1 MWLCP
6 VLRAMIWAGSFADIF
21 KACNI
26 VPVPPVL
33 FLPLPFYCQ
42 YPYSLSSIFCR
53 PFHPILRG
61 PISRIKNIA
70 LKSKYLML
78 YNFKCQL
85 ISLSSLPLPHLPNL
99 AAWQLL
105 LSLPTYFSV
114 FLFPKP
120 QGVSSCLSPALLS
133 PTYAKFSA
141 IAIMAIPQSSFL
153 WAEYLWKTFQKRES
167 RPKHVVNPR
176 VRGLQPQPH
185 PAYHCAG
192 KSRHGKEQ
200 AVIWYLHAQ
209 ERTSTC
215 PKPLVLSASYPH
227 ATTEIDWMSSFQGPA
242 REGEKALRKGEKL
255 QEKERKNLIASFPPL
270 PCNCPGAVQ
279 VRYLHLK
286 GAAFSGPQT
295 KALQDILALFPGP
308 SGTWYLCMLIV

>member
-120 QGVSSCLSPALLS
+120 LGVSSCLSPALLS

-176 VRGLQPQPH
+176 VRAYSHSPTQLTIVQGRAGMGRSRQSSGICMHKRELQP
-185 PAYHCAG
+185 
-192 KSRHGKEQ
+192 
-200 AVIWYLHAQ
+200 AQ
-209 ERTSTC
+209 
-215 PKPLVLSASYPH
+215 
-227 ATTEIDWMSSFQGPA
+227 
-242 REGEKALRKGEKL
+242 
-255 QEKERKNLIASFPPL
+255 NLWSCQLLIPMPPL
-270 PCNCPGAVQ
+270 
-279 VRYLHLK
+279 K
-286 GAAFSGPQT
+286 
-295 KALQDILALFPGP
+295 
-308 SGTWYLCMLIV
+308 